1 MVIEVRS
8 SSSSPVILSYYTVF
22 LVYMVLIGGTCFCKN
37 MKTLIASHSITITY
51 YLLIKLYGL
60 NCTALQIETS
70 ACMHSRGNVHVNG
83 NLKKFCHILISI
95 VFHWQ
100 VQYVYFLKK
109 SIKSQ
114 RNGNQ
119 TKISP
124 ENGLYYKLLCQWEYQ

>member
-37 MKTLIASHSITITY
+37 METLIASHSITITY

-70 ACMHSRGNVHVNG
+70 ACMHLRGNVHVNG
-83 NLKKFCHILISI
+83 NH
-95 VFHWQ
+95 
-100 VQYVYFLKK
+100 
-109 SIKSQ
+109 
-114 RNGNQ
+114 RNV
-119 TKISP
+119 TI
-124 ENGLYYKLLCQWEYQ
+124 Y